1 MLDVTLTVTAYN
13 YDDNPNYKRV
23 ARRAMQ
29 TGNFKTTLL
38 SGLQMNGFNSA
49 CDAYVR
55 VHPGTKKPVG
65 TMANGKLRA
74 MRSTAHRYFD
84 MIHKSGLMTKN
95 EAYQWLAYK
104 VCAPLSQAHIGLM
117 GEYYCQQVI
126 DESKK
131 LLISRGKLRED
142 GEAVG

>member
-1 MLDVTLTVTAYN
+1 MKKNKRQKQKMMRCPYCGGNVELRSAEGIYKEDVHKTMLLVCRN
-13 YDDNPNYKRV
+13 YPE
-23 ARRAMQ
+23 
-29 TGNFKTTLL
+29 
-38 SGLQMNGFNSA
+38 

-55 VHPGTKKPVG
+55 VLPGTQKPVG

-74 MRSTAHRYFD
+74 MRNTAHRYFD

-117 GEYYCQQVI
+117 GEYYCQQTI
-126 DESKK
+126 NESKK
-131 LLISRGKLRED
+131 LLISHGILREEKR
-142 GEAVG
+142 EAG

>member
-1 MLDVTLTVTAYN
+1 MKKNKRQKQKQMRCPYCGASVVFRSAEGIYKQDTYKTMLFVCRN
-13 YDDNPNYKRV
+13 YPK
-23 ARRAMQ
+23 
-29 TGNFKTTLL
+29 
-38 SGLQMNGFNSA
+38 

-55 VHPGTKKPVG
+55 VHPGTQTPVG

-74 MRSTAHRYFD
+74 MRNTAHHYFD
-84 MIHKSGLMTKN
+84 MIHKSGIMTKN

-104 VCAPLSQAHIGLM
+104 VCAPLSQAHIGFM

-131 LLISRGKLRED
+131 LLISRGKLRDE

>member
-1 MLDVTLTVTAYN
+1 MKKNKKQKQNPMRCPYCGASVVFRSAEGIYKENANKTMLFVCRN
-13 YDDNPNYKRV
+13 YPR
-23 ARRAMQ
+23 
-29 TGNFKTTLL
+29 
-38 SGLQMNGFNSA
+38 

-65 TMANGKLRA
+65 TMADGKLRA
-74 MRSTAHRYFD
+74 MRNTAHRYFD

-117 GEYYCQQVI
+117 AEYYCQQVI
-126 DESKK
+126 NESKK
-131 LLISRGKLRED
+131 LLISRGKLREAK
-142 GEAVG
+142 EVVG

>member
-1 MLDVTLTVTAYN
+1 MKKKKRAKHYKLRCPYCGGNVEFRSAEGIYKVNTNKTMLYICRN
-13 YDDNPNYKRV
+13 YP
-23 ARRAMQ
+23 
-29 TGNFKTTLL
+29 T
-38 SGLQMNGFNSA
+38 

-131 LLISRGKLRED
+131 LLISRGKLREEKR
-142 GEAVG
+142 EAG

>member
-1 MLDVTLTVTAYN
+1 MLLVCRN
-13 YDDNPNYKRV
+13 YPV
-23 ARRAMQ
+23 
-29 TGNFKTTLL
+29 
-38 SGLQMNGFNSA
+38 

-55 VHPGTKKPVG
+55 VLPGTNKPVG

-74 MRSTAHRYFD
+74 MRNTAHRYFD

-131 LLISRGKLRED
+131 LLISRGKLREEKR
-142 GEAVG
+142 EAG

>member
-1 MLDVTLTVTAYN
+1 MKKHKKETSTAMRCPYCGASVVFRSAEGIYKEDANKTMLFVCRN
-13 YDDNPNYKRV
+13 YPR
-23 ARRAMQ
+23 
-29 TGNFKTTLL
+29 
-38 SGLQMNGFNSA
+38 

-65 TMANGKLRA
+65 TMADGKLRA
-74 MRSTAHRYFD
+74 MRNTAHRYFD

-131 LLISRGKLRED
+131 LLISRGKLRE
-142 GEAVG
+142 GRECVG